1 MEDLAWIGE
10 RSVLVKKDPVPLQK
24 YFGLRGPLLS
34 LAMFERILFPLDFS
48 EPSLRMLDCVK
59 ELMGFGLKEVVLCHV
74 AAVGISLT
82 ADQRKTLERTMES
95 IRREGAKV
103 REVVRQGDPVEEVLD
118 VAESEDVSLIAM
130 ASSGKGRTQELL
142 IGSTSFG
149 ILRSASR
156 PVLINKFPSTEGR
169 QEGTVAPPIFQ
180 KALVPIDFS
189 SCTDMCMILL
199 PELSS
204 HGLREAVLFNVVDSG
219 RSNIQEGK
227 RFQKVLSKVMLDLD
241 EIRSK
246 LEGRGCRVST
256 HVHFGTVPYNILEAS
271 RELDASVIILGAHR
285 RSLLREI
292 TLGGNTETVVRKS
305 TIPLLVIPC
314 D

>member
-1 MEDLAWIGE
+1 
-10 RSVLVKKDPVPLQK
+10 
-24 YFGLRGPLLS
+24 
-34 LAMFERILFPLDFS
+34 LFPLDFS
-48 EPSLRMLDCVK
+48 EPSIRMLKCVK
-59 ELMGFGLKEVVLCHV
+59 ELRGFGLKEVVLCHV
-74 AAVGISLT
+74 AAAGSSLT
-82 ADQRKTLERTMES
+82 TDQRETLERVKES
-95 IRREGAKV
+95 VRREGCEV
-103 REVVRQGDPVEEVLD
+103 REVVTEGDPVEQVLD

-149 ILRSASR
+149 ILRSTSR
-156 PVLINKFPSTEGR
+156 PVLINKFPGMGDEMGSEE
-169 QEGTVAPPIFQ
+169 QSPIFQ

-189 SCTDMCMILL
+189 SCTDMCMMLL

-204 HGLREAVLFNVVDSG
+204 RGLREAVLFNVVDSG

-227 RFQKVLSKVMLDLD
+227 RFQKVLNKVMLDLD
-241 EIRSK
+241 EMRSK

-271 RELDASVIILGAHR
+271 RELDASIIILGAHR
-285 RSLLREI
+285 KSLLREI
-292 TLGGNTETVVRKS
+292 ALGGNSETVVRRS

>member
-1 MEDLAWIGE
+1 M
-10 RSVLVKKDPVPLQK
+10 
-24 YFGLRGPLLS
+24 
-34 LAMFERILFPLDFS
+34 FPLDFS
-48 EPSLRMLDCVK
+48 EPSIRMLKCVK
-59 ELMGFGLKEVVLCHV
+59 ELRGFGLKEVVLCHV
-74 AAVGISLT
+74 AAAGSSLT
-82 ADQRKTLERTMES
+82 TDQRDLERVKES
-95 IRREGAKV
+95 VRREGCEV
-103 REVVRQGDPVEEVLD
+103 REVVTEGDPVEQVLD

-149 ILRSASR
+149 ILRSTSR
-156 PVLINKFPSTEGR
+156 PVLINKFPGMGDEMGSEE
-169 QEGTVAPPIFQ
+169 QSPIFQ

-189 SCTDMCMILL
+189 SCTDMCMMLL

-204 HGLREAVLFNVVDSG
+204 RGLREAVLFNVVDSG
-219 RSNIQEGK
+219 RSNIQEEAVP
-227 RFQKVLSKVMLDLD
+227 KVLNKVMLDLD
-241 EIRSK
+241 EMRSK

-271 RELDASVIILGAHR
+271 RELDASIIILGAHR
-285 RSLLREI
+285 KSLLREI
-292 TLGGNTETVVRKS
+292 ALGGNSETVVRRS

>member
-1 MEDLAWIGE
+1 M
-10 RSVLVKKDPVPLQK
+10 
-24 YFGLRGPLLS
+24 
-34 LAMFERILFPLDFS
+34 AMFERILFPLDFS
-48 EPSLRMLDCVK
+48 EPSLRMLECVK
-59 ELMGFGLKEVVLCHV
+59 ELKGFGLKEVVLCHV

-82 ADQRKTLERTMES
+82 ADQKEIIERAKES
-95 IRREGAKV
+95 IRREGLEV
-103 REVVRQGDPVEEVLD
+103 REVVRQGDPVEQVLD

-130 ASSGKGRTQELL
+130 ASSGKGRTQELF

-149 ILRSASR
+149 ILRSTSR
-156 PVLINKFPSTEGR
+156 PVLINKFPSSKG
-169 QEGTVAPPIFQ
+169 GKGSVDAPIIFQ

-227 RFQKVLSKVMLDLD
+227 RFQMVLNKVMLDLD
-241 EIRSK
+241 EMRSK
-246 LEGRGCRVST
+246 LEGQGCRAST
-256 HVHFGTVPYNILEAS
+256 HVHFGTIPYNILEAS
-271 RELDASVIILGAHR
+271 RELDASIIILGAHR
-285 RSLLREI
+285 KSLLREI
-292 TLGGNTETVVRKS
+292 TLGSNSETVVRRS
-305 TIPLLVIPC
+305 TIPLLIIPC